1 MSAQR
6 GPRGG
11 EVMERP
17 QWSAIRAVIG
27 DLHQTL
33 DNAAQTRQQVLE
45 ITGTAWSDDRLVK
58 AVVGPRGQLIEL
70 EIDPRVFRTPNSK
83 ALSASILST
92 VRAAVEDANQ
102 KTREI
107 VDKAMPKDRGLGLL
121 GATDFDQ
128 MMSSHDAD
136 LPRVLKKEDGLGYV
150 S

>member
-1 MSAQR
+1 
-6 GPRGG
+6 
-11 EVMERP
+11 MERP

-27 DLHQTL
+27 DLHETL
-33 DNAAQTRQQVLE
+33 DNAAKTRQQVLE

-107 VDKAMPKDRGLGLL
+107 VDKAMPKDRGLGLI
-121 GATDFDQ
+121 GASDFDQ

>member
-1 MSAQR
+1 
-6 GPRGG
+6 
-11 EVMERP
+11 MERP

-107 VDKAMPKDRGLGLL
+107 VDKAMPKDRGLGLI
-121 GATDFDQ
+121 GASDFDQ

-136 LPRVLKKEDGLGYV
+136 LPRVLMKEDGLGYV

>member
-1 MSAQR
+1 
-6 GPRGG
+6 
-11 EVMERP
+11 MERP

-27 DLHQTL
+27 DLQQTL

-92 VRAAVEDANQ
+92 VRTAVEDANQ

-107 VDKAMPKDRGLGLL
+107 VDKAMPKDRGLGLM
-121 GATDFDQ
+121 GATDFDR

>member
-1 MSAQR
+1 
-6 GPRGG
+6 
-11 EVMERP
+11 MERP

-107 VDKAMPKDRGLGLL
+107 VDKAMPKDRGLGLI

>member
-1 MSAQR
+1 
-6 GPRGG
+6 
-11 EVMERP
+11 MERP

-107 VDKAMPKDRGLGLL
+107 VDKAMPKDRGLGLM
-121 GATDFDQ
+121 GATGFDQ

>member
-1 MSAQR
+1 
-6 GPRGG
+6 
-11 EVMERP
+11 MERP

-107 VDKAMPKDRGLGLL
+107 VDKAMPKDRGLGLI
-121 GATDFDQ
+121 GASDFDQ

>member
-1 MSAQR
+1 
-6 GPRGG
+6 
-11 EVMERP
+11 MERP
-17 QWSAIRAVIG
+17 QWSAIRAVVG

-33 DNAAQTRQQVLE
+33 DNVAQTRQQVLQ

-92 VRAAVEDANQ
+92 VRAAVEDANK

-107 VDKAMPKDRGLGLL
+107 IDKAMPKDRGLGLI
-121 GATDFDQ
+121 GTSSFDR

-136 LPRVLKKEDGLGYV
+136 LAQVLKEDDHGL